1 MLNQV
6 LTEIAIFYIEQI
18 VTNAVCKPFID
29 HSNSNAIFFTIAYS
43 KIQMNVIF
51 IDVMN
56 CVAYEWN
63 IL

>member
-29 HSNSNAIFFTIAYS
+29 HSNSNAILKDSFL
-43 KIQMNVIF
+43 QNPNVNL